1 MSENKNSFLT
11 FQKSIDIK
19 QLFFESIRRW
29 YIIVITLAVSVIIAF
44 VYTKVFMTPL
54 YSSVAKVMIF
64 NKTTTSSSNDME
76 LSASTYLTRDFTEII
91 NDKCILSPVAN
102 ELDNKYT
109 HSQIKNFISVNNP
122 ANTRIIEITA
132 STPNAE
138 DSQKIVN
145 TICDV
150 AKTEAVEIM
159 GLDRINLIS
168 YGDVAK
174 KPSSPNLSRNI
185 FTALLLG
192 LVLSLSIVVIL
203 YITDNKVSS
212 TEDVEKYLG
221 LSVLATI
228 PYNNKNHNSKRKY
241 TSSK

>member
-1 MSENKNSFLT
+1 MSENKGSFSA
-11 FQKSIDIK
+11 FQKTIDIK
-19 QLFFESIRRW
+19 QLIFESIQRW
-29 YIIVITLAVSVIIAF
+29 YIIAITLAVSVIIAF

-64 NKTTTSSSNDME
+64 NKTTSSTTNDME
-76 LSASTYLTRDFTEII
+76 LSTSTYLTRDFTEII
-91 NDKCILSPVAN
+91 NDKCILAPVA
-102 ELDNKYT
+102 EALDNKYT
-109 HSQIKNFISVNNP
+109 HAQIKNFISVNNP
-122 ANTRIIEITA
+122 SNTRIIEITA
-132 STPNAE
+132 TTPDAE
-138 DSQKIVN
+138 DSQRIVN

-174 KPSSPNLSRNI
+174 NPTSPILSRNLL
-185 FTALLLG
+185 TALLLG
-192 LVLSLSIVVIL
+192 FTLSLGIVVVL

-212 TEDVEKYLG
+212 AEDVEKYLG

-228 PYNNKNHNSKRKY
+228 PYNNKNHNSKRK
-241 TSSK
+241 